1 MARKTAGFAPAR
13 RHVMALP
20 AAAKFMG
27 EDAGVAAMQEFDRVV
42 IGASFFGCGLAVR
55 LGGAKILEPS
65 CVVGADFALTFNGGE
80 GWDAEPE
87 HPEAREYLSMLRAH
101 RALDDEGRTAVAAL
115 APLLAEWCRKRALDM
130 ELSCSVVAI
139 DGQDLH
145 VMGVD
150 GPKIYRARQ
159 IHDALPK
166 PNSRKYLTGLVA
178 GPEGL
183 EDGRHGDYALR
194 RSLYP
199 GEYYARLECSG
210 TDGWE
215 HARRTWHQRW
225 AQRPEALRDCRL
237 MLIGTRFDLCNYPNP
252 VIALDAGLLGK
263 GENK

>member
-1 MARKTAGFAPAR
+1 LARAR
-13 RHVMALP
+13 RRVKAPP
-20 AAAKFMG
+20 AATKIMG
-27 EDAGVAAMQEFDRVV
+27 EEAGVAAMQEFDQVV
-42 IGASFFGCGLAVR
+42 IGASFYGCGLAVR

-65 CVVGADFALTFNGGE
+65 CVVGADFALTFNGGA

-87 HPEAREYLSMLRAH
+87 HPDAAAYLSMLRVH
-101 RALDDEGRTAVAAL
+101 RALDDAGRAAVAAF
-115 APLLAEWCRKRALDM
+115 APLLAEWCRKRALDI

-166 PNSRKYLTGLVA
+166 TGSRQYLTGLVA

-183 EDGRHGDYALR
+183 EDGRHGDFALR
-194 RSLYP
+194 QSLYT

-252 VIALDAGLLGK
+252 VAALAAGLLGK